1 MVCKLFVFF
10 LTSHLYKLRFLA
22 YNYSQQTV
30 FRQVYNKELSGAVY
44 CNDFQVKYF
53 NLLNAPVVLQMT
65 KDRLFLMSVVIYFN
79 NVSVLQPIFDDEML
93 ALDDS
98 GLIRYWIRQFID
110 ERSQSKSYTQ
120 RIPKKLTIQNVL
132 AIFEI
137 CSVLLVICLLVFV
150 LEKVGVRF
158 KWVKRAIESV
168 TY

>member
-1 MVCKLFVFF
+1 MTPHFCKPR
-10 LTSHLYKLRFLA
+10 HLA

-79 NVSVLQPIFDDEML
+79 NVSILQPIFDQEMM

-98 GLIRYWIRQFID
+98 GLIRYWIGQFID
-110 ERSQSKSYTQ
+110 QRSQSKSYTQ

-137 CSVLLVICLLVFV
+137 CSVLMVICLLVFV
-150 LEKVGVRF
+150 LEKVGMRF
-158 KWVKRAIESV
+158 KWLKKLIESI